1 MKKIGIFSV
10 ALLLSLATFSNN
22 TAMNNNMSVPDLE
35 SSTTDFINEKSNIK
49 KVSLR
54 DAIRK
59 SDSFKAS
66 KLYFQTASDSDGY
79 EYLRFAAGLSGS
91 YSKVSFTRNVAG
103 LEDKTDEVTTL
114 YKGITANGKVL
125 YTNGDEL
132 LSENVESTKNY
143 YWACYTIRFKSDST
157 YKDSDIT
164 LTLNVDD
171 NKYTDS
177 RTISLNDA
185 KNYVDD
191 KKIDI
196 TINEFKTYRME
207 AENLDFSQATLRDDF
222 VTAGRTFIETPPA
235 EYETSNGQS
244 ICGYKPGS
252 IFEISLNLLE
262 ESTLYIT
269 SRMSDTEL
277 DYKINEGVKFEMDS
291 TLMTAEDVTFTFHGH
306 PNYWEWKEVVIGKI
320 TLQAGKHTFKMTALT
335 QRPNID
341 YFDFEVLKYG
351 DNSVVLDNVYNK
363 NSKVAT
369 VVKEG
374 LVTVEAEEMNI
385 EHWKRASAFDANVQE
400 MATASNGKYLA
411 ASSGSVGGNHAYY
424 ADFKIDMKFVGKVSF
439 SAAYVQPE
447 GKKTQEMDM
456 TRLYAIYVDGVE
468 VSLDSAK
475 TTLAAREDATIWD
488 VFNYNLVKLD
498 KGEHTVRV
506 ELKENLSY
514 APNIDYIKCNVEE
527 IKTVVSEAGS
537 VKIEG
542 EEMDLSNLVSDG
554 NSLIEG
560 KQHASTSGTGSLG
573 HIKSGYIDIDFD
585 VTFAS
590 TLTMKGFFSKYEDVS
605 LKDYV
610 EIKLDGVV
618 VDFDDITLGKAS
630 DGSND
635 WFNWKEATVNFGD
648 LEAGVH
654 TLTINFKAGCNLD
667 CVTLEFAA
675 K

>member
-10 ALLLSLATFSNN
+10 ALLLSLATFSNK